1 MSEADIYILAA
12 IGVMAGMTF
21 ATRAAPFLILGRAAE
36 HVLVRYLGQYLPPA
50 VMLLLVIY
58 CVRHVDPL
66 QAPFGLHELAGIA
79 VTAGFHLVWRNALL
93 SIAAGTTV
101 FMLLERFP
109 PLG

>member
-1 MSEADIYILAA
+1 MSEADSYILAA
-12 IGVMAGMTF
+12 IGAMAAMTF

-36 HVLVRYLGQYLPPA
+36 HALVRYLGQYLPPA

-66 QAPFGLHELAGIA
+66 QAPFGLHQFVGIA
-79 VTAGFHLVWRNALL
+79 VTAGVHLIRRNALL

-101 FMLLERFP
+101 FMLLESFP
-109 PLG
+109 PFA